1 GHGGANRPSPRR
13 DSFRLLLIV
22 AATEPDGSKS
32 PQQAHL
38 ALLRM
43 IDVRLTAFG
52 PQLGLRRTRQFVDA
66 RHPARPIDRALRRRR
81 DEGARSGRRFDRR
94 RPLFPRPRRLPPGP
108 PPSSRLPP
116 SA

>member
-1 GHGGANRPSPRR
+1 PGGWGSAVDEPVDGPIGGSWGRGRHRGANRANTWR

-43 IDVRLTAFG
+43 IDVPLTAFG

-66 RHPARPIDRALRRRR
+66 RHAARPIDRARRRR
-81 DEGARSGRRFDRR
+81 PGGGAR
-94 RPLFPRPRRLPPGP
+94 
-108 PPSSRLPP
+108 
-116 SA
+116 